1 VALAVECGEDKLS
14 KAKADECENMTEKQ
28 KADSYTAC
36 SAARDA
42 CERAAAKAGTS
53 SNGGSSGNNA
63 GSNRCDALQDK
74 AKEAARKYRQACADA
89 GLAQDCDAQVGKCD
103 KAMSGQEATSQ
114 SVLLDSLATV
124 AGVATSSQRLNKCSS
139 LTGRE
144 FADQKEK
151 LKRELD
157 DINRDLKKNADDKV
171 QAEQEYNDA
180 VEKMDAEVAKQQQEF
195 QEAQNK
201 LPAAAREAQR
211 NVDQQVAQAKANR
224 RALEAKMVSLN
235 SNQTTLL
242 RNKAQQLAQLVESNA
257 TISCYDKAKTMLMS
271 GSKKGTNNFSQLT
284 SDAGQAVVMAQTVY
298 KSCLADFAAKRLEV
312 IQNSAAALAANQK
325 DIENTQSEIDNIDQQ
340 VASAIEEQNQNKID
354 TAKNTAL
361 AQAGMAK
368 TIELANKKRKT
379 LDDNKAARAKVL
391 ADEENLLKSKF
402 RDASN
407 EMLLLGGAPAKTS
420 GDGSVQKA
428 YEAYQNKEEAE
439 SDWKAYKVPGAKL
452 EDKDG
457 ESCPGVK
464 DAEKKSS
471 SAKTSRDRGT
481 AR

>member
-1 VALAVECGEDKLS
+1 VAFASCKKESDTRLWNKCHAS
-14 KAKADECENMTEKQ
+14 DEKFL
-28 KADSYTAC
+28 D
-36 SAARDA
+36 
-42 CERAAAKAGTS
+42 
-53 SNGGSSGNNA
+53 NNA
-63 GSNRCDALQDK
+63 TECDNVEKRCEDAPSTSTNISSDK
-74 AKEAARKYRQACADA
+74 CDSLKKEANEAARKYRQACSDA
-89 GLAQDCDAQVGKCD
+89 GLAQDCDARVAKCD
-103 KAMSGQEATSQ
+103 KAMAGQEATSQ

-124 AGVATSSQRLNKCSS
+124 AGVATSSQMLNKCSS

-144 FADQKEK
+144 FTDQKEK

-325 DIENTQSEIDNIDQQ
+325 DIENTQSEMDNIDQQ

-428 YEAYQNKEEAE
+428 YEAYQNKEAAE
-439 SDWKAYKVPGAKL
+439 NEWKKYPAGKIDDANG
-452 EDKDG
+452 G
-457 ESCPGVK
+457 RCPGVK
-464 DAEKKSS
+464 EAEQNASSATSS
-471 SAKTSRDRGT
+471 SSR
-481 AR
+481 ARH